1 MSDNSNSGD
10 IIQKSLAEL
19 NQLRHEAH
27 KVFQTAAEGVKDVS
41 GEDGKEKEKKFL
53 SNLKQQI
60 DSVTSALGSVE
71 NNLSQPNSLPTALL
85 LGSLDSDSNV
95 ETFHLYS
102 TLTKSYKWL
111 DKAHDYAAGAAGHL
125 SRNSL
130 KRSYGAVTRSR
141 RRNPN
146 NSQHVEP
153 AHFNKKI
160 DDMNKLF
167 TDMKLTITRP
177 GGTKLNAIVE
187 VSLDR
192 VLRGVVIFK
201 GMMIEWVVVKG
212 WEEELL
218 KNDSQHDIWGES
230 RYIVSFFHSP
240 DNEHCF

>member
-1 MSDNSNSGD
+1 MADSD

-27 KVFQTAAEGVKDVS
+27 KVFQTASEGVKDIP
-41 GEDGKEKEKKFL
+41 GEEGSQGREKKFL
-53 SNLKQQI
+53 TSLKQQI
-60 DSVTSALGSVE
+60 DTVSSSLNNVE
-71 NNLSQPNSLPTALL
+71 TMLSQPTNLPTTLL

-102 TLTKSYKWL
+102 KLSRSYKWL
-111 DKAHDYAAGAAGHL
+111 DKATGPTGYSAGAAAHL

-130 KRSYGAVTRSR
+130 KRSYGNVTRSR

-146 NSQHVEP
+146 NSQNVEP
-153 AHFNKKI
+153 LYFNKKI
-160 DDMNKLF
+160 EDMNKLF
-167 TDMKLTITRP
+167 PDMKLNITRP

-192 VLRGVVIFK
+192 ILRGLVIFK

-212 WEEELL
+212 WEEDLF
-218 KNDSQHDIWGES
+218 KADNQPDIWGES
-230 RYIVSFFHSP
+230 RL
-240 DNEHCF
+240 